1 MCIRDRFTGGGSNLF
16 TNKLTAGQLVF
27 EDTKWS
33 NTAGANIPDAMATV
47 SVDFA
52 VNGPLGG
59 GLAALNMFMSGRVE
73 RDDFNG

>member
-1 MCIRDRFTGGGSNLF
+1 MF

-27 EDTKWS
+27 EERTMS
-33 NTAGANIPDAMATV
+33 NTAGTNNKDAMATV
-47 SVDFA
+47 IPDFN
-52 VNGPLGG
+52 VTGPLGG